1 MPGWEPMKI
10 LVVTQY
16 FWPENFRINDL
27 VLSLQDLGHE
37 IHVLTG
43 MPNYPGGR
51 FFSGYTM
58 FGPGRELYKGILL
71 TRVPII
77 PRGSGRG
84 WRLALN
90 YLSFVI
96 TASILGPVRSK
107 GPFDCIFVYE
117 PSPITVGIPA
127 LLLKKLWKI
136 PIIFWVQDLWPE
148 SLSAAGAVHSSL
160 LLKWAE
166 RLVRFIYAGCDLL
179 LAQSR
184 SFATAIEKQGVD
196 PGKIVYYPNSAEE
209 LYQPMV
215 LEEDSPE
222 QALLPNG
229 FRIMFAGN
237 IGAAQDFATILAAAE
252 LLKEYADI
260 HWIIIGDGRMLPWV
274 REEVEKRGLSQV
286 FHLLGRFPVER
297 MPRFF
302 SLADA
307 LLVTLRD
314 QPIFASTIPSK
325 IQSYMA
331 CGKPIIAALAGEGA
345 AVVGEAGAGLA
356 VSPERPEELAEAV
369 LSLYRQPEAQRQTM
383 GRQGLRYFLEHFER
397 KTLLAKLNGWLEEI
411 VTHRREKQ

>member
-1 MPGWEPMKI
+1 MKI

-27 VLSLQDLGHE
+27 VLGLKDLGHE

-51 FFSGYTM
+51 FYSGYTM
-58 FGPGRELYKGILL
+58 FGPGRELYQGIPL
-71 TRVPII
+71 TRVPLI

-84 WRLALN
+84 WRLAVN
-90 YLSFVI
+90 YLSFVVS
-96 TASILGPVRSK
+96 ASVLGPIRSR
-107 GPFDCIFVYE
+107 GPFDCIFVFE

-127 LLLKKLWKI
+127 LLLKKIWKI
-136 PIIFWVQDLWPE
+136 PILFWVQDLWPE
-148 SLSAAGAVHSSL
+148 SLSAAGAVHSFL
-160 LLKWAE
+160 ILKWAE
-166 RLVRFIYAGCDLL
+166 RLVRFIYDGCDLL

-184 SFATAIEKQGVD
+184 SFVTAIEKQGVD

-209 LYQPMV
+209 LYQPLV
-215 LEEDSPE
+215 LGEDAPE
-222 QALLPNG
+222 QALLPAG

-237 IGAAQDFATILAAAE
+237 VGAAQDFATILAAAE
-252 LLKEYADI
+252 QLKEYADI

-274 REEVEKRGLSQV
+274 RGEVEKRGLNKA

-302 SLADA
+302 CLADA
-307 LLVTLRD
+307 LLVTLLD
-314 QPIFASTIPSK
+314 QPIFSSTIPSK

-345 AVVGEAGAGLA
+345 AVVREAGAGLA
-356 VSPERPEELAEAV
+356 VPPEKAEHLAEAI
-369 LSLYRQPEAQRQTM
+369 LSLYRMTETQRQAM
-383 GRQGLRYFLEHFER
+383 GRKGRKYFLEHFER
-397 KTLLAKLNGWLEEI
+397 KTLLAKLNGWIEEI
-411 VTHRREKQ
+411 VTQRREKR